1 MFCSLALLDSWAFK
15 AWSQNLG
22 HAHVLT
28 TFTSY
33 GAVAQHRQD
42 EIMTQLANG
51 TPPAAAQP
59 PTLVVVETDRL
70 ERMERMISNLGSRCR
85 DS

>member
-1 MFCSLALLDSWAFK
+1 
-15 AWSQNLG
+15 LG

-42 EIMTQLANG
+42 EIMTELANSAAV
-51 TPPAAAQP
+51 AAAQR
-59 PTLVVVETDRL
+59 PTLMVVETDRL
-70 ERMERMISNLGSRCR
+70 ERMERMIANLGSG
-85 DS
+85 SGAS